1 MACVRLTLPILLLAS
16 AWVGETAQ
24 VSPVQKVLQLIDEF
38 TAKVTHEFDET
49 KKVFE
54 DFAKICDD
62 ESSEKNYA
70 IKNSNEQIEDLAATI
85 TDSSAGI
92 ETETSKVSDVS
103 ETISAT
109 EKELGEVNALRKK
122 EHADFEAAEKELLDT
137 VDSLAG
143 AQEMLKK
150 SLALIQSNG
159 GSVSEQDQ
167 MAVNAIA
174 QRLGQIAEAAFVTT
188 QQREKIQAFFQE
200 KEDADDSLTFR
211 TQAKGG
217 GGSDAILETLEE
229 MEDKASDSLTKTRN
243 EEMEGANA
251 HALLKQGLESK
262 IQNGEKELAEA
273 THSKQVLSEK
283 LAQAEKDL
291 GLEKKGL
298 STDEA
303 YLRDLKR
310 DCQSRAQE
318 FEVEAKDTDAE
329 LTALGK
335 AKGIL
340 TKKFAGASFVEMKS
354 KTRVQV
360 RSEEEDVR
368 VQALRLIE
376 QVGKKYHSTALVSLA
391 YRAASDPFGKV
402 RSMIEDM
409 IAKLLQEAAEEAT
422 QKAFCDKEIGESKA
436 SQADKEGKL
445 GKINARLGE
454 AESNS
459 AALSEEIATLSKEVA
474 ENDGAMSKATA
485 QRDEE
490 KTIYVKIEKDLSESE
505 EACAAAISVLR
516 EYYEGASL
524 VQVGSKTNTKAAGKT
539 EDGGGIISVLE
550 VAESDFANSL
560 AEVRSVET
568 RAVDEYGKMMQDGKM
583 LKVTKE
589 MEVKGKESEVKSL
602 KTTIS
607 DNSEDKA
614 GLSDELDA
622 VLAYLDKLKPQCETK
637 VPSYAEIKAKREA
650 EIQGLKEALD
660 ILSAGPPAFLQ
671 TRLRGNGLRT

>member
-1 MACVRLTLPILLLAS
+1 MACVRIIGAVLLFAAIFGGNGS
-16 AWVGETAQ
+16 Q

-38 TAKVTHEFDET
+38 TAKVTGEFEET

-54 DFAKICDD
+54 DFAKSCDD
-62 ESSEKNYA
+62 DSSEKTYA
-70 IKNSNEQIEDLAATI
+70 IKNSKEQIEDLAATI
-85 TDSSAGI
+85 TDSQAGI
-92 ETETSKVSDVS
+92 ETETSKISDVS
-103 ETISAT
+103 GTISET
-109 EKELGEVNALRKK
+109 EKELSDVNQLREK
-122 EHADFEAAEKELLDT
+122 EHADFLSAEKELLDT

-143 AQEMLKK
+143 AQEQLKK

-159 GSVSEQDQ
+159 GSVNEQDKQ
-167 MAVNAIA
+167 GVDAIA
-174 QRLGQIAEAAFVTT
+174 QSLGQIAEAAFVTT
-188 QQREKIQAFFQE
+188 QQRGKIQAFFQE
-200 KEDADDSLTFR
+200 KEDADDALTFR
-211 TQAKGG
+211 THLMGG
-217 GGSDAILETLEE
+217 GGSDAIIETLEE
-229 MEDKASDSLTKTRN
+229 MEDKASESLTKTRN
-243 EEMEGANA
+243 EEMQAANA
-251 HALLKQGLESK
+251 HALLKQSLENEIK
-262 IQNGEKELAEA
+262 NGKKELAEA
-273 THSKQVLSEK
+273 THLKQALTEK
-283 LAQAEKDL
+283 LAQAEKESAI
-291 GLEKKGL
+291 EKKGL
-298 STDEA
+298 SEDEA

-310 DCQSRAQE
+310 SCQTRAQE

-340 TKKFAGASFVEMKS
+340 TKKFGGGAALVEVKATTHM
-354 KTRVQV
+354 QM

-376 QVGKKYHSTALVSLA
+376 RVGKKYHSTALVSLA
-391 YRAASDPFGKV
+391 YRAAADPFAKV
-402 RSMIEDM
+402 RGMIEDM

-422 QKAFCDKEIGESKA
+422 QKAMCDKEIGESKA
-436 SQADKEGKL
+436 SQKDKEGKL

-459 AALSEEIATLSKEVA
+459 AALSEEIAKLSKEVA
-474 ENDGAMSKATA
+474 ENDAAMSAATA
-485 QRDEE
+485 QRNEE
-490 KTIYVKIEKDLSESE
+490 KGVFNKVEKELSESE

-524 VQVGSKTNTKAAGKT
+524 IQVSLTEKASSKTQG
-539 EDGGGIISVLE
+539 GGGIISVLE

-568 RAVDEYGKMMQDGKM
+568 RAVDEYDKMMQDAKM

-589 MEVKGKESEVKSL
+589 MEIKGKESEVKSL

-671 TRLRGNGLRT
+671 TRLRGSA

>member
-1 MACVRLTLPILLLAS
+1 MACVRIGSVLLLAS
-16 AWVGETAQ
+16 ICAGLGAQ

-38 TAKVTHEFDET
+38 TAKVTTEFDET

-54 DFAKICDD
+54 DFAKSCDD
-62 ESSEKNYA
+62 DSSEKTYA
-70 IKNSNEQIEDLAATI
+70 IKTSKEQIEDLAATI
-85 TDSSAGI
+85 TDSAAGI
-92 ETETSKVSDVS
+92 ETETSKISDVS
-103 ETISAT
+103 GTISAT
-109 EKELGEVNALRKK
+109 EKELSEVNALREK
-122 EHADFEAAEKELLDT
+122 EHADFLAAEKELLDT

-143 AQEMLKK
+143 AQEQLKK
-150 SLALIQSNG
+150 SLAFIQSSG

-167 MAVNAIA
+167 QGVNAIA
-174 QRLGQIAEAAFVTT
+174 QSLGQIAEAAFVTT
-188 QQREKIQAFFQE
+188 QQRQKIQAFFQE
-200 KEDADDSLTFR
+200 KEDADDALTFR
-211 TQAKGG
+211 THLMGG
-217 GGSDAILETLEE
+217 GGSEAIIETLEE
-229 MEDKASDSLTKTRN
+229 MEDKASESLTKTRN
-243 EEMEGANA
+243 EEMQAANA
-251 HALLKQGLESK
+251 HALLKQSLENEIK
-262 IQNGEKELAEA
+262 NGKKELAEA
-273 THSKQVLSEK
+273 THLKQVLTEK
-283 LAQAEKDL
+283 LAQAEKDSAT
-291 GLEKKGL
+291 EKKGL
-298 STDEA
+298 SEDEA

-310 DCQSRAQE
+310 SCQTRAQE

-329 LTALGK
+329 LTALSK

-340 TKKFAGASFVEMKS
+340 TKKFGGGASLVEVKAT
-354 KTRVQV
+354 TRVQM
-360 RSEEEDVR
+360 RSDDEDVR

-376 QVGKKYHSTALVSLA
+376 HVGKKYHSTALVSLA
-391 YRAASDPFGKV
+391 YRAAADPFAKV

-436 SQADKEGKL
+436 SQKDKEGKL

-459 AALSEEIATLSKEVA
+459 AALSEEIAKLSKEVA
-474 ENDGAMSKATA
+474 ENDAAMSAATE
-485 QRDEE
+485 QRNEE
-490 KTIYVKIEKDLSESE
+490 KAVFVKVEKDLSESE

-524 VQVGSKTNTKAAGKT
+524 IQMSLNTKAQAADKT
-539 EDGGGIISVLE
+539 QDGGGIISVLE
-550 VAESDFANSL
+550 IAESDFANSL

-568 RAVDEYGKMMQDGKM
+568 RAVDEYDKMMQDSKM

-589 MEVKGKESEVKSL
+589 MEIKGKESEVKSL

-614 GLSDELDA
+614 GLTDELDA

-671 TRLRGNGLRT
+671 TRLRGNSLHA

>member
-1 MACVRLTLPILLLAS
+1 LFVAPLFGS
-16 AWVGETAQ
+16 GAQ

-38 TAKVTHEFDET
+38 TAKVTTEFDET

-54 DFAKICDD
+54 EFAQSCDND
-62 ESSEKNYA
+62 SSEKTYA
-70 IKNSNEQIEDLAATI
+70 IKTSKEQLEDLAATI
-85 TDSSAGI
+85 TDCKAGI
-92 ETETSKVSDVS
+92 ETETSKVSDASAAIS
-103 ETISAT
+103 ET
-109 EKELGEVNALRKK
+109 EKELNEANALRAK
-122 EHADFEAAEKELLDT
+122 ENADFLAAEKELLDT

-143 AQEMLKK
+143 AQEQLKK
-150 SLALIQSNG
+150 SLALIQSSG
-159 GSVSEQDQ
+159 RSVNEQDRQ
-167 MAVNAIA
+167 AVAAVA
-174 QRLGQIAEAAFVTT
+174 QSLGQIVEAAFVTT
-188 QQREKIQAFFQE
+188 QQRSKIQAFFQE
-200 KEDADDSLTFR
+200 KEDADDALTFR
-211 TQAKGG
+211 THSMGG
-217 GGSDAILETLEE
+217 GGSDAIIETLEE
-229 MEDKASDSLTKTRN
+229 MEDKASDSLTKVRN
-243 EEMEGANA
+243 EEMKGANA
-251 HALLKQGLESK
+251 HAMLKQSLENEIK
-262 IQNGEKELAEA
+262 NGKKELAEA
-273 THSKQVLSEK
+273 THLKQALTEK
-283 LAQAEKDL
+283 LAQAEKDSAM
-291 GLEKKGL
+291 EKKGL
-298 STDEA
+298 SEDEA

-310 DCQSRAQE
+310 SCQTRAQE

-335 AKGIL
+335 AKAIL
-340 TKKFAGASFVEMKS
+340 TKKFGGASFVELKAT
-354 KTRVQV
+354 TRVQM
-360 RSEEEDVR
+360 RSEDGDVR
-368 VQALRLIE
+368 AQALRLIQ
-376 QVGKKYHSTALVSLA
+376 QVGQKYHSTALISLA
-391 YRAASDPFGKV
+391 YRAAADPFAKV

-409 IAKLLQEAAEEAT
+409 IAKLLQEAAEEAN
-422 QKAFCDKEIGESKA
+422 QKAMCDKEIGESKA
-436 SQADKEGKL
+436 SQKDKEGKL

-459 AALSEEIATLSKEVA
+459 ASLSEEIAKLSKEVA
-474 ENDGAMSKATA
+474 ENDAAMSSATA
-485 QRDEE
+485 QRNKE
-490 KTIYVKIEKDLSESE
+490 KAVFVKVEKDLSESE

-524 VQVGSKTNTKAAGKT
+524 IQLSSQTNSQT

-568 RAVDEYGKMMQDGKM
+568 RAVDEYDKMMQDSKL

-589 MEVKGKESEVKSL
+589 MEIKGKESEVKSL

-660 ILSAGPPAFLQ
+660 ILSAGPPAFFQ
-671 TRLRGNGLRT
+671 TQLRGSSDRA

>member
-1 MACVRLTLPILLLAS
+1 MACARIFVAISLFVAPLLGS
-16 AWVGETAQ
+16 GAQ

-38 TAKVTHEFDET
+38 TAKVTTEFDET

-54 DFAKICDD
+54 EFAKSCDD
-62 ESSEKNYA
+62 DSSEKTYA
-70 IKNSNEQIEDLAATI
+70 IKTSKEQLEDLAATI
-85 TDSSAGI
+85 TDCKAGI
-92 ETETSKVSDVS
+92 ETETSKVSDASAAIS
-103 ETISAT
+103 ET
-109 EKELGEVNALRKK
+109 EKELNEANALRAK
-122 EHADFEAAEKELLDT
+122 ENADFLAAEKELLDT

-143 AQEMLKK
+143 AQEQLKK
-150 SLALIQSNG
+150 SLALIQSSG
-159 GSVSEQDQ
+159 GSVNEQDRQ
-167 MAVNAIA
+167 AVAAVA
-174 QRLGQIAEAAFVTT
+174 QSLGQIAEAAFVTT
-188 QQREKIQAFFQE
+188 QQRSKIQAFFQE
-200 KEDADDSLTFR
+200 KEDADDALTFR
-211 TQAKGG
+211 THAMGG
-217 GGSDAILETLEE
+217 GGSDAIIETLEE
-229 MEDKASDSLTKTRN
+229 MEDKASDSLTKVRN
-243 EEMEGANA
+243 EEMKGANA
-251 HALLKQGLESK
+251 HAMLKQSLENEIK
-262 IQNGEKELAEA
+262 NGKKELAEA
-273 THSKQVLSEK
+273 THQKQALTEK
-283 LAQAEKDL
+283 LAQAEKDSAM
-291 GLEKKGL
+291 EKKGL
-298 STDEA
+298 SEDEA

-310 DCQSRAQE
+310 SCQTRAQE

-340 TKKFAGASFVEMKS
+340 TKKFSGASFVELKAT
-354 KTRVQV
+354 TRVRM
-360 RSEEEDVR
+360 RSEESDVR
-368 VQALRLIE
+368 AQALRLIQ
-376 QVGKKYHSTALVSLA
+376 QVGKKFHSTALISLA
-391 YRAASDPFGKV
+391 YRAAADPFAKV

-409 IAKLLQEAAEEAT
+409 IAKLLQEAAEGAN
-422 QKAFCDKEIGESKA
+422 QKAMCDKEIGESKA
-436 SQADKEGKL
+436 SQKDKEGKL

-459 AALSEEIATLSKEVA
+459 ASLSEEIAKLSKEVA
-474 ENDGAMSKATA
+474 ENDAAMSSATA
-485 QRDEE
+485 QRNEE
-490 KTIYVKIEKDLSESE
+490 KAVFVKVEKDLSESE

-524 VQVGSKTNTKAAGKT
+524 IQLSSRTNVQT

-568 RAVDEYGKMMQDGKM
+568 RAADEHDKMMQDSKL

-589 MEVKGKESEVKSL
+589 MEIKGKESEVKSL

-622 VLAYLDKLKPQCETK
+622 VLAYLDELKPQCETK

-660 ILSAGPPAFLQ
+660 ILSAGPPAFFQ
-671 TRLRGNGLRT
+671 TQLRGSSVRA

>member
-1 MACVRLTLPILLLAS
+1 MACVRIIGTVVLFAAMFAGNGS
-16 AWVGETAQ
+16 Q

-38 TAKVTHEFDET
+38 TAKVTSEFDET

-54 DFAKICDD
+54 DFAKSCDD
-62 ESSEKNYA
+62 DSSEKAYA
-70 IKNSNEQIEDLAATI
+70 IKNSKEQIEDLAATI
-85 TDSSAGI
+85 TDSKAGI
-92 ETETSKVSDVS
+92 ETETSKISDVS
-103 ETISAT
+103 GTISET
-109 EKELGEVNALRKK
+109 EKELSDVNQLREK
-122 EHADFEAAEKELLDT
+122 EHADFLSAEKELLDT

-143 AQEMLKK
+143 AQEQLKK

-159 GSVSEQDQ
+159 GSVNEQDKQ
-167 MAVNAIA
+167 GVYAIA
-174 QRLGQIAEAAFVTT
+174 QSLGQIAEAAFVTT
-188 QQREKIQAFFQE
+188 QQRGKIQAFFQE
-200 KEDADDSLTFR
+200 KEDADDALTFR
-211 TQAKGG
+211 THLMGG
-217 GGSDAILETLEE
+217 GGSDAIIETLEE
-229 MEDKASDSLTKTRN
+229 MEDKASESLTKTRN
-243 EEMEGANA
+243 EEMQAANA
-251 HALLKQGLESK
+251 HALLKQSLENEIK
-262 IQNGEKELAEA
+262 NGKKELAEA
-273 THSKQVLSEK
+273 THLKQALTEK
-283 LAQAEKDL
+283 LAQAEKESAT
-291 GLEKKGL
+291 EKTGL
-298 STDEA
+298 SEDEA

-310 DCQSRAQE
+310 SCQTRAQE

-340 TKKFAGASFVEMKS
+340 TKKFGGGAALVEVKATTHM
-354 KTRVQV
+354 RM

-376 QVGKKYHSTALVSLA
+376 RVGKKYHSTALVSLA
-391 YRAASDPFGKV
+391 YRAAADPFAKV
-402 RSMIEDM
+402 RGMVEDM

-422 QKAFCDKEIGESKA
+422 QKAMCDKEIGESKA
-436 SQADKEGKL
+436 SQKDKEGKL

-459 AALSEEIATLSKEVA
+459 AALSEEIVQLSKEVA
-474 ENDGAMSKATA
+474 ENDAAMSAATA
-485 QRDEE
+485 QRNEE
-490 KTIYVKIEKDLSESE
+490 KLVYNKVEKELSESE

-524 VQVGSKTNTKAAGKT
+524 IQISLADKASSKTQG
-539 EDGGGIISVLE
+539 GGGIISVLE

-568 RAVDEYGKMMQDGKM
+568 RAVDEYDKMMQDAKM

-589 MEVKGKESEVKSL
+589 MEIKGKESEVKSL

-671 TRLRGNGLRT
+671 TRLRGSA